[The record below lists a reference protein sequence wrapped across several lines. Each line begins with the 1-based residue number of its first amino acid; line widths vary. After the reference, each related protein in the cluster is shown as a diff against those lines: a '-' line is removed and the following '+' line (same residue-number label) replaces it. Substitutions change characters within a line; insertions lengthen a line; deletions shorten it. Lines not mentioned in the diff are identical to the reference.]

1 MKQIAMSKQT
11 GKRQRKWVSQTYYHI
26 MMMPGMI
33 LLLIFSY
40 IPMTG
45 IIMAFQNFVPAKGIS
60 GSKWVGLK
68 HFKELFSNRDITLL
82 IRNTLTIALGK
93 IVLGTLVAIIFAI
106 LLNEIRVRWLKKS
119 VQTIVYLP
127 HFLSWVILAS
137 VVSNLFNLDRMVN
150 SLLSGLGLEKANF
163 LGSNS
168 LFQPL
173 LIGTDVWKE
182 FGYNSIVYLAA
193 ITAVDP
199 NLHEAAAVDGASWW
213 RRVWHV
219 TLPAML
225 PIIMMMA
232 AINVTGILNGGFDQ
246 VYNLYSPKVYETG
259 DILDTYVYRVGLIN
273 REYGFGTAVGL
284 FKSVVGMVLMLSVN
298 WLSKKTT
305 RRSIF

>member
-137 VVSNLFNLDRMVN
+137 VVSNLFNLDGMVN

-199 NLHEAAAVDGASWW
+199 NLHELVEEGMARDLACHAAHYHDDGSHQCN
-213 RRVWHV
+213 RYFKR
-219 TLPAML
+219 
-225 PIIMMMA
+225 
-232 AINVTGILNGGFDQ
+232 GF
-246 VYNLYSPKVYETG
+246 
-259 DILDTYVYRVGLIN
+259 
-273 REYGFGTAVGL
+273 
-284 FKSVVGMVLMLSVN
+284 
-298 WLSKKTT
+298 
-305 RRSIF
+305 

>member
-1 MKQIAMSKQT
+1 M
-11 GKRQRKWVSQTYYHI
+11 
-26 MMMPGMI
+26 
-33 LLLIFSY
+33 
-40 IPMTG
+40 
-45 IIMAFQNFVPAKGIS
+45 
-60 GSKWVGLK
+60 
-68 HFKELFSNRDITLL
+68 
-82 IRNTLTIALGK
+82 
-93 IVLGTLVAIIFAI
+93 
-106 LLNEIRVRWLKKS
+106 
-119 VQTIVYLP
+119 QTIVYLP

-137 VVSNLFNLDRMVN
+137 VVSNLFNLDGMVN